1 MFGGLGL
8 NKSTLKKLGA
18 GVGVA
23 TITSVAL
30 NKLGVNIPFADYV
43 VPFVV
48 AGPVGLIGKV
58 GVDMVL
64 GGNLPFLGGSSPSSN
79 VVV

>member
-1 MFGGLGL
+1 MLGGLGL

-23 TITSVAL
+23 TITTLAL
-30 NKLGVNIPFADYV
+30 NRLGINIPFADYV

-48 AGPVGLIGKV
+48 AGPVGLMGKI
-58 GVDMVL
+58 GVDMVM
-64 GGNLPFLGGSSPSSN
+64 GGSIPFLGGSAPSSN
-79 VVV
+79 LVV